1 MNHNDIC
8 KGTLQREMT
17 LDRKSIDTEKRVV
30 HASLSS
36 ETPVKRWFGTEK
48 LVHEKAAV
56 NLERAADGLPLLFGH
71 DQTQPIG
78 LARNV
83 RLDGEK
89 LRAELHFSNNTRA
102 SEVWQDVNDG
112 FLRNISIGYQVN
124 KFEETDNSDEVRITQ
139 WSVLEASVV
148 SVPAD
153 NFVGINRGAS
163 MIMQRGNNLSAALNN
178 AIESMEDDETPRS
191 SIIESMASAAGI
203 DTGTVN
209 QILNGDIN
217 CPPLERLSGFSESL
231 NVSQD
236 SLISAAGRDGC
247 NYENETDRSKSIMSS
262 KNDDGNL
269 NVVAFESARRSGRI
283 EGEAEAQRKMT
294 DNIKQIDD
302 LFAMPAY
309 RSQAYQDLK
318 MELIRT
324 GKTFEQARDALLEM
338 VGGNSAPL
346 AGEHRQDTQAPA
358 QRGAA
363 GMQRTHIQA
372 GEDTNDKFSDIVE
385 KALLVRVGAVH
396 DKDVMTEVRQS
407 EYGDMLVSEMA
418 RDFLTRNHISTSGL
432 KREQLIGK
440 AMTRAIIGH
449 GTSDFANVLENVANK
464 SMLLGYEESPETWP
478 MIARSISVPDFKS
491 NSFVGLSEFGSL
503 PEVKANGEYTYG
515 TMSDRKESAQL
526 ATFGQLFSIS
536 RQALANDD
544 LDSLGRAPRSM
555 GRAAS
560 RTIGDKVYEIL
571 TSNPTLNQDATSLFD
586 AAGHGNDIAAGSGA
600 APSVATLDVA
610 RVAMAT
616 QKDQASATTSL
627 NIRLARLIVPVAL
640 ETTSN
645 ILQAAEN
652 DPATGG
658 SATGP
663 NPNPF
668 RGTFQVVADARLDD
682 ADPAEWFASADPN
695 VTDTIGACFLNGQ
708 TTPFLEQQEKLEVDG
723 LVYKVRIDCVA
734 LALDFRGLFRN
745 DGN

>member
-1 MNHNDIC
+1 MKLEKFNR
-8 KGTLQREMT
+8 KFQ
-17 LDRKSIDTEKRVV
+17 LDKSSINVDERTIDGV
-30 HASLSS
+30 SLSS
-36 ETPVKRWFGTEK
+36 DAVVKHRVGDLMLPIILE
-48 LVHEKAAV
+48 HNPGSINV
-56 NLERAADGLPLLFGH
+56 NESIPLLWNH
-71 DQTQPIG
+71 DLGTPIG
-78 LARNV
+78 KVENIN
-83 RLDGEK
+83 LDGNK
-89 LRAELHFSNNTRA
+89 TRA
-102 SEVWQDVNDG
+102 TLRFSRNSKAVEVLQDIQDG
-112 FLRNISIGYQVN
+112 FI
-124 KFEETDNSDEVRITQ
+124 TDT
-139 WSVLEASVV
+139 
-148 SVPAD
+148 
-153 NFVGINRGAS
+153 
-163 MIMQRGNNLSAALNN
+163 
-178 AIESMEDDETPRS
+178 SMEFFPVDWIEEGGNIRVTNWKLTEG
-191 SIIESMASAAGI
+191 SIVALGADQSVGLNRAHDSEDKAMAEENKPG
-203 DTGTVN
+203 
-209 QILNGDIN
+209 NG
-217 CPPLERLSGFSESL
+217 
-231 NVSQD
+231 
-236 SLISAAGRDGC
+236 
-247 NYENETDRSKSIMSS
+247 NEGEKS
-262 KNDDGNL
+262 GNL

-346 AGEHRQDTQAPA
+346 AGEHHQDTQTAA
-358 QRGAA
+358 QRGGA
-363 GMQRTHIQA
+363 GMQRTHVQA
-372 GEDTNDKFSDIVE
+372 GEDTNDKFSNIVE
-385 KALLVRVGAVH
+385 KALLVRVGATQ
-396 DKDVMTEVRQS
+396 DKEVITEVRQS

-503 PEVKANGEYTYG
+503 PEVKENGEYTYG